1 MKILYPENIEV
12 INARENNL
20 KNISVKIPLN
30 KSTVVVGVSGSGK
43 SSLIYDTLFNES
55 QRAFLQHLSI
65 NSFDTTI
72 NSESNVD
79 KINNLP
85 AAFSISQHSYNNNPR
100 STIGTMTDLSSLL
113 RALYSFF
120 SNIRYKKQFKPNDF
134 SFNNPKF
141 NCSECQGIGQ
151 SFKVDYDLVVPN
163 PSKTLEEHAIS
174 FFKGNQNSLDY
185 LILKKYCE
193 IEKIPMNLPFENL
206 NKKFQKNIL
215 FGESK
220 YEYDVKYKN
229 NKGRYKVQKVFFK
242 GAIKTIEEK
251 IESISVPS
259 VYRSIQ
265 KFLKLDTCSKCKG
278 NKLIGEILEIK
289 IDGLNIS
296 EVEEMKIF
304 DLNNWLTNLELLL
317 KDSDLKI
324 KSIIKNMKFKISS
337 FKNLKVDYLTLSR
350 TIPSLSGGELQ
361 RIRIADQIDNPLI
374 GLLYIF
380 DEPCK
385 GLHPLDVKVINS
397 SITKLVDKGNTV
409 VAIEH
414 NEKFI
419 NEIDNRIYLGPDG
432 GKNGGYLVSE
442 KEYKIKM
449 KEIEI
454 EKVNKNESVDKKMY
468 IEFQNINKNNLI
480 NLNCKIPILGVTA
493 ITGVSGSGKTTLL
506 NTIFKSLKDK
516 KPVNCEYVTN
526 IEKINKIHLLNQK
539 PIHVNKRSN
548 IATYLN
554 VFDDIRNLYANQQKT
569 EEVFKYSDFSTNTG
583 EGRCPICSGQGELK
597 VEMSYLDDMFYKC
610 EECDGTGYKDK
621 ILNVKFE
628 DKNIFEF
635 LNMEISN
642 LLKIIPENE
651 NMRRKISVLND
662 LGLGYIKLGQKSG
675 SLSGG
680 EAQRIKLAKVL
691 GEKNIKNTV
700 YCLDEPTSGLSQADI
715 NKVTRIIMELSIENT
730 VIVIEHNE
738 RFVKNISDYLIDLK
752 FGLNKSN
759 FSHIEG
765 ETLKVFD
772 KSSLNF

>member
-1 MKILYPENIEV
+1 MRMLYPENIEV

-20 KNISVKIPLN
+20 KNINVNIPLN

-100 STIGTMTDLSSLL
+100 STIGTMTDLSNLL
-113 RALYSFF
+113 RALYSIV

-141 NCSECQGIGQ
+141 NCSECQGIGK
-151 SFKVDYDLVVPN
+151 SFKVDYEKVVLN

-174 FFKGNQNSLDY
+174 FFKGTQNSLDY

-193 IEKIPMNLPFENL
+193 LEKIPMDVPFEKL
-206 NKKFQKNIL
+206 NENFQKEIL
-215 FGESK
+215 FGEGK
-220 YEYDVKYKN
+220 YEYEVRYKN
-229 NKGRYKVQKVFFK
+229 NKGRYKVQKVIFK
-242 GAIKTIEEK
+242 GAIKMIEEK
-251 IESISVPS
+251 MNSISIPS

-278 NKLIGEILEIK
+278 NKLVEEILEIK
-289 IDGLNIS
+289 IDKLNIS
-296 EVEEMKIF
+296 EVEKMKITNLY
-304 DLNNWLTNLELLL
+304 DWLTNLELSL
-317 KDSDLKI
+317 KSNDLKI
-324 KSIIKNMKFKISS
+324 KSIIKNMKFKIIS
-337 FKNLKVDYLTLSR
+337 FKNLKIDYLALSR

-361 RIRIADQIDNPLI
+361 RIRIANQIDNPLI

-385 GLHPLDVKVINS
+385 GLHPLDIKIINS
-397 SITKLVDKGNTV
+397 SVKKLVNKGNTV

-419 NEIDNRIYLGPDG
+419 NDIDNRIYLGPEG
-432 GKNGGYLVSE
+432 GKNGGYLISE

-449 KEIEI
+449 RDIKI
-454 EKVNKNESVDKKMY
+454 EKINKKETESGRIY
-468 IEFQNINKNNLI
+468 IEFQDINKNNLI
-480 NLNCKIPILGVTA
+480 NLHCKIPILGITA

-506 NTIFKSLKDK
+506 NVIFESLKHK
-516 KPVNCEYVTN
+516 KPINCKYITN

-548 IATYLN
+548 ISTYLN
-554 VFDDIRNLYANQQKT
+554 IFDEIRDLYANQQKLDK
-569 EEVFKYSDFSTNTG
+569 VFKNSDFSTNTG
-583 EGRCPICSGQGELK
+583 EGRCSICNGQGELK
-597 VEMSYLDDMFYKC
+597 VEMSYLNDMFYKC
-610 EECDGTGYKDK
+610 EECNGTGYKLEV
-621 ILNVKFE
+621 LNVKF
-628 DKNIFEF
+628 KGKSIYEF
-635 LNMEISN
+635 LNTEISD
-642 LLKIIPENE
+642 LLEIIPEKE
-651 NMRRKISVLND
+651 SMRRKISVLND

-680 EAQRIKLAKVL
+680 EAQRIKLAKIL

-715 NKVTRIIMELSIENT
+715 NKVTDIILKLSKDNT

-738 RFVKNISDYLIDLK
+738 KFVKNISDYLIDLN
-752 FGLNKSN
+752 FSSDKSS

-765 ETLKVFD
+765 NTKEVFE
-772 KSSLNF
+772 KSSFNF